1 MRYIKAPSTKAFRFS
16 AMILIALISGL
27 LFFPSNSQAADIT
40 PFYTFNQSPLL
51 QIFGLPSAENARVV
65 PGGHLST
72 QMGVAIASN
81 FAVDQ
86 KGMEKI
92 TLDGETYR
100 TNLALRYGIGK
111 GFEIGLNVPYVVESG
126 GFLDGAVEGFHGTFG
141 LAAGGRDEVR
151 HNRLLFTYTG
161 RNGVERF
168 NITHANGGF
177 GDVRLSG
184 AYQLFG
190 GEPDSSSPI
199 ALRASIKVPSGN
211 SGELHGSGSTD
222 FSLWLTAAHDFK
234 FPSSYLTVYG
244 ALGGMALTTGDIL
257 PDQQRNLVGFGTVGM
272 GWSPYDWL
280 GLKVQFDGHTPFY
293 KNSSLTELSA
303 FSMQTVCGFIIAFTR
318 STTLDVAFSEDI
330 IVNTSSPDFGM
341 NLTLRTLF

>member
-1 MRYIKAPSTKAFRFS
+1 MRYIKAPSTKAPRFS
-16 AMILIALISGL
+16 AMILLALIFGL
-27 LFFPSNSQAADIT
+27 IFSASDSHAADIT
-40 PFYTFNQSPLL
+40 PFYTFNQSPLV
-51 QIFGLPSAENARVV
+51 QIFGLQPADNARVV

-86 KGMEKI
+86 KGVEKI

-111 GFEIGLNVPYVVESG
+111 GFEVGLDVPYVVESG
-126 GFLDGAVEGFHGTFG
+126 GFLDGAVEGFHSAFG
-141 LAAGGRDEVR
+141 LGAGGRDQVP

-168 NITHANGGF
+168 DITHANGGF
-177 GDVRLSG
+177 GDIRLSG
-184 AYQLFG
+184 AYQLHG
-190 GEPDSSSPI
+190 GEPASATSV
-199 ALRASIKVPSGN
+199 ALRAAIKLPTGD

-234 FPSSYLTVYG
+234 FPSSHLTVYG
-244 ALGGMALTTGDIL
+244 ALGGMGMTTGDVL
-257 PDQQRNLVGFGTVGM
+257 SDQQRNLVGFGTVGM
-272 GWSPYDWL
+272 GWSPGEWFA
-280 GLKVQFDGHTPFY
+280 LKAQFDAHTPFY

-303 FSMQTVCGFIIAFTR
+303 CSIQTIWGFTIAFTR
-318 STTLDVAFSEDI
+318 KTSLDVAFSEDI
-330 IVNTSSPDFGM
+330 IVNTSSPDAGINFTM
-341 NLTLRTLF
+341 RTLF